1 MAVGSSTGW
10 RGQVE
15 SVRLAYAN
23 TSCGG
28 YTTRLLRGVAVV
40 LWWPERSV
48 PELMLTKENT
58 IESRFSYRMPSL
70 FFRPFIK

>member
-1 MAVGSSTGW
+1 MAVVGSTGW
-10 RGQVE
+10 HGRVE
-15 SVRLAYAN
+15 SVRLVYAN
-23 TSCGG
+23 TSCGE
-28 YTTRLLRGVAVV
+28 YDSVAVV
-40 LWWPERSV
+40 LFWAERSV

>member
-1 MAVGSSTGW
+1 MAWPSRERAVGLCKHFLW
-10 RGQVE
+10 RVYD
-15 SVRLAYAN
+15 SVAERRG
-23 TSCGG
+23 CGVV
-28 YTTRLLRGVAVV
+28 VA
-40 LWWPERSV
+40 ERSV